1 MVDST
6 SAKTSVSSAQT
17 PKKSISRAKVHG
29 WFILVNGLLALLVAL
44 RYFSYVPAAE
54 GFWDSLYRAAA
65 TFSQMVLLAALVGLV
80 LLPIAL
86 LPWERIRRFVLAG
99 GASFGLSF
107 LVVDTLVFD
116 QYRFHINAVVL
127 ELFLSGEV
135 ISFPLSTYLTVGLGI
150 LLLFVAEYALLGW
163 LAKGPRLV
171 HLRLG
176 RRFTALVV
184 AALLVTH
191 GSHIWAAAYSYQPI
205 TSFTRFLPL
214 FHPATANSF
223 MRKNGLIDAEAL
235 ARQEAMKLKDSGTLQ
250 YPLEP
255 LVTQPV
261 EKPLNILW
269 IVVDSWR
276 ADTFNEE
283 DTPHMWQFAQRGA
296 VLHNHLSA
304 GNATRAGIFGLFYG
318 IPSTYWHAFLDS
330 RRSPLLMDRLQE
342 LDYQLGIFASAHLLK
357 PEFHQ
362 TVFSRVPNLRV
373 RSEGANAV
381 ERDLDITQDWLEWYE
396 SRDPNRPSFS
406 FLFYDAP
413 HSYLFPEGY
422 PHQRQ
427 PMVASMNYLELDN
440 DFDPQLV
447 YNRYRTS
454 VHYVD
459 SLVKQVLERLEE
471 SGELENTLV
480 LITGDHGEEMN
491 DNKLNY
497 WGHNSNFTN
506 AQVHVPFAL
515 VGPGV
520 EPIKAWNEANTVTSH
535 EDVAPTF
542 LKHVLGV
549 ENPLETYTTGKSL
562 LDEPV
567 QRPWVISSD
576 YNGYALIS
584 EESILELSTMGSY
597 RLLDRTN
604 RPKQGEVNFAHV
616 QQALEVLSRFYK

>member
-1 MVDST
+1 MVDPL
-6 SAKTSVSSAQT
+6 SVNR
-17 PKKSISRAKVHG
+17 PVPRAKVHG
-29 WFILVNGLLALLVAL
+29 WFILVNGLLALLVSL
-44 RYFSYVPAAE
+44 RYLSYAPAAD
-54 GFWDSLYRAAA
+54 GWWDALYRGAA
-65 TFSQMVLLAALVGLV
+65 TFSQMVLLAAVIGLV
-80 LLPIAL
+80 LLPVLL
-86 LPWERIRRFVLAG
+86 LPWDRTRRFILAG
-99 GASFGLSF
+99 IAGFGLSF
-107 LVVDTLVFD
+107 LMVDTLVFA

-135 ISFPLSTYLTVGLGI
+135 ISFPVSTYLTVGAGI
-150 LLLFVAEYALLGW
+150 LLLLVAEYALLGW
-163 LAKGPRLV
+163 LAQGPRLV
-171 HLRLG
+171 RLRLG
-176 RRFTALVV
+176 RKFTGMVV

-191 GSHIWAAAYSYQPI
+191 GSHIWAAAYGYQPI
-205 TSFTRFLPL
+205 TSFSRFLPL
-214 FHPATANSF
+214 FQPATANSF

-235 ARQEAMKLKDSGTLQ
+235 ARQEALKLRESGTLQ
-250 YPLEP
+250 YPLQP
-255 LVTQPV
+255 LVTRPV
-261 EKPLNILW
+261 DKPLNILW

-276 ADTFNEE
+276 ADTFNPE
-283 DTPHMWQFAQRGA
+283 DTPNMWHFAQQGM
-296 VLHNHLSA
+296 VLNNHLSA

-318 IPSTYWHAFLDS
+318 IPATYWHAFQDE
-330 RRSPLLMDRLQE
+330 RRSPLLIDRLQE
-342 LDYQLGIFASAHLLK
+342 LNYQLGIFASAHLLK

-362 TVFSRVPNLRV
+362 TVFSRVPNLRM
-373 RSEGANAV
+373 RSEGVNAV
-381 ERDLDITQDWLEWYE
+381 ERDQDITNDWLAWFD
-396 SRDPNRPSFS
+396 SRDPGRPSFS

-413 HSYLFPEGY
+413 HSYLFPAGY

-427 PMVASMNYLELDN
+427 PMVSSMNYLELDN

-459 SLVKQVLERLEE
+459 SLVKRVLDRLQE
-471 SGELENTLV
+471 SGELDHTLV

-506 AQVHVPFAL
+506 AQVQVPFAL
-515 VGPGV
+515 VGPGIGS
-520 EPIKAWNEANTVTSH
+520 ENGWNDLNAITSH

-549 ENPLETYTTGKSL
+549 DSHLDTYTTGKSL

-567 QRPWVISSD
+567 QRPWGISSD

-584 EESILELSTMGSY
+584 HDSILELSAVGSY

-604 RPKQGEVNFAHV
+604 RPKQGEVNFVHV
-616 QQALEVLSRFYK
+616 QQAMSALSRFYK